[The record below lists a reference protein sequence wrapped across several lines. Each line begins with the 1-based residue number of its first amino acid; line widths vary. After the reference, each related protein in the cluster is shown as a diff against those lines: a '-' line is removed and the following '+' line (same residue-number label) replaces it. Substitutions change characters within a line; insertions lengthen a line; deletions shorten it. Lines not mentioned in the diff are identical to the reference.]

1 MRLLPLFILMATLYP
16 TNSEAWGAGM
26 HIVQGSAILNS
37 VALLK
42 PAIGAVISEFPLDYL
57 YGCISADIFIG
68 KGYKRRDDHC
78 HNWNVGLGLL
88 DSAEKKSGREAY
100 AYGYIS
106 HLAADVI
113 AHNYLVPNL
122 LYMTPSGKRLGHVYW
137 EFRADRLINKKYWK
151 RAVEVVS
158 RHNSEN
164 DSFIKEAMNGT
175 TLFGTKK
182 NLFKRS
188 VQLSDVTTWYEHVD
202 GSAKE
207 GKRLTVKYVSIMNNH
222 SINLAIDLLL
232 KGDKSIALKY
242 DPVGTDNTIASKKL
256 RRADKKDRVHNRKN
270 GPFALPEEITDLA
283 YIDLDQVIFA
293 KF

>member
-1 MRLLPLFILMATLYP
+1 MRTLLLLTLSLALYP

-26 HIVQGSAILNS
+26 HIVQGSAILDS

-68 KGYKRRDDHC
+68 KGYKRREDHC
-78 HNWNVGLGLL
+78 HNWNVGLSLL
-88 DSAEKKSGREAY
+88 ESAAKNSGREAY

-113 AHNYLVPNL
+113 AHNYLIPNL

-137 EFRADRLINKKYWK
+137 EFRADRLIHKKYWK
-151 RAVEVVS
+151 RAGEVVS
-158 RHNSEN
+158 RHNREN
-164 DSFIKEAMNGT
+164 DNFIKETMNNT
-175 TLFGTKK
+175 KLFGTKK
-182 NLFKRS
+182 NIFKRA
-188 VQLSDVTTWYEHVD
+188 VLLSDVRTWYEYVD

-207 GKRLTVKYVSIMNNH
+207 GKRLTVKHVSLMNNY
-222 SINLAIDLLL
+222 SINLAIDLLS

-242 DPVGTDNTIASKKL
+242 DPVGTDNTIASKNL
-256 RRADKKDRVHNRKN
+256 RRADKKDRVHNRKT
-270 GPFALPEEITDLA
+270 GPFALPEEITDLE
-283 YIDLDQVIFA
+283 YVDPDRVIFT
-293 KF
+293 